1 MNEEEIDFGFGQ
13 KEPPLIDYVKQ
24 ILRNYTGG
32 QLLKELTQNA
42 DDAGAGTV
50 KFLYDQRQH
59 GTDRLYQGKGI
70 GDLSPFQGPAL
81 CAFNDATFRDDD
93 WISIQNL
100 SRSKKR
106 DDPTKV
112 GRFGMGFVSVYH
124 LTDLPSILSGD
135 YLAFMDPSEKLFE
148 YQGKKQRGCRFHRET
163 SVFRNPNFAD
173 QFAPYTNLFGD
184 PIPVED
190 KFKGT
195 IFRFPLR
202 NERSVISD
210 VLTDEND
217 IRTYFNWFVDDAKI
231 VLLFLKN
238 IESITV
244 EAIHDTEISPFSV
257 KLSDETKGDVK
268 KIRKDMVASIKDS
281 KRQHHKQ
288 PFSTIFPIN
297 IQVEE
302 YDNLQ
307 NHTVIEYKWLVSNY
321 MGNLDPESEMFK
333 LATEHDRLPLV
344 GVAMHVSTSHQ
355 VQMIEGRTFC
365 FLPLPSEENCSG
377 LPVHVNA
384 DFGVSDD
391 RRSIKWPVKDRD
403 DKMSKWNQLLLQIL
417 VPKAYVKLILEAIEL
432 HKIGQCS
439 VACVYQTWPDMEK
452 VAYPWKELMCP
463 ELFKLLLNEK
473 VFFSEVGEGE
483 WISTKTAIFD
493 LLEKVPE
500 ETQCLISKL
509 LLKNKTPIVSIKHY
523 PNIIKTV
530 EKYGNR
536 ITPQLVRDT
545 LRNVCLS
552 SLTSCEKI
560 NLLEYLLDDDD
571 FIDLQ
576 GFELLPV
583 ADGSFCKFASGDTNV
598 LFFASSDCTM
608 DLVPC
613 LNNRF
618 IKEDLKKSL
627 KKKIVI
633 ESEKTS
639 INQVQKLKPK
649 IISVLLKEA
658 LPRDWLTQPAVIWCP
673 GKNGH
678 PPLSWL
684 ELIWNFIQRNVCN
697 DAECNIQ
704 EFEGITLVPTNFS
717 KDGDHIRLVRFQ
729 QNSHIVV
736 TSSGKKSSIEDIL
749 PQLHLIPVNFDN
761 AEFVTLPPSKWR
773 KYFHYA
779 QPKDILRIYAE
790 SKTSE
795 TFKED
800 VDKLSVNN
808 VELLRAFLKDIPNN
822 MTTEEIDIILKL
834 AVFDKA
840 TGVLGRTN
848 RFQAAMENGKELR
861 TASKDT
867 LPVDFQTSED
877 IIDVSG
883 EDSRILASKLSLKQ
897 CPREDVL
904 CQMIQCT
911 ENKKLT
917 ELIIWIMDRW
927 DEVNKTYRSKIIKT
941 IQDKPFIPL
950 QNGNLQ
956 KASECF
962 DPSDHLLSK
971 LFRGEEDL
979 FPAAP
984 FDCNYRDILLQ
995 LGLKTHK
1002 QVKPLEIKICVELL
1016 MVHPDEV
1023 KAHAVCELL
1032 ECSHQ
1037 ILDDMNLLTYL
1048 ENHQWVPVVKIVDQ
1062 QIYPVEFPWFQSN
1075 QTLASPKDVTSVSHA
1090 PLVGS
1095 TLALVSNE
1103 YNQLSKRFK
1112 WDLKPPLKSIYTHL
1126 QNIVSFLTDQHQTR
1140 NTDLIDT
1147 IERIL
1152 PDIYYVMQSNI
1163 NEFKSFREHE
1173 DKLVWT
1179 GQSFVAPRQILI
1191 KKTRR
1196 SLEPY
1201 LYTLSPKLNAYTH
1214 LFNEFGASTTF
1225 DGETE
1230 PMLGLLEEIVQFH
1243 EKANGNV
1250 KEERINDDRDL
1261 VIHIIE
1267 SIINLTQ
1274 FSDEQLPDEVR
1285 DRILLPV
1292 ATQNSNCLK
1301 FATCDDVC
1309 FPNEEWSND
1318 DDFEE
1323 IKLVHESV
1331 PRKIYQRLGVA
1342 SLAQKFS
1349 GAMSLAGFQ
1358 QAGQKED
1365 LTQRLKNILDSG
1377 YIEDSIAKEM
1387 IQNADDAGATEVKFM
1402 IDMRTNSEFK
1412 SKLLDKGMKAW
1423 NGPALWVYNDATF
1436 SDTDFENITKIG
1448 GRTKQDNQVQIG
1460 TFGLGFNSVYHITD
1474 VPSFLSRGMIG
1485 FLDPHT
1491 NYLDSQLRDKSNP
1504 GIRIDLNRSKATLR
1518 RFKDQFQPYKDIF
1531 GCDIFQSNKVNFNG
1545 TLFRLPLRQ
1554 RAMGIESQISDKY
1567 FDEDDI
1573 IQLMKNV
1580 NETSEKLLLF
1590 TQHVTKVSVYH
1601 LGSRQKPTQAV
1612 KLFSVEKYPKQ
1623 YLKKINAS
1631 LDDQDEENKF
1641 DMQNSILREASQY
1654 LSQKEYIVDYPSTLT
1669 MVSVEHC
1676 LTPEGA
1682 DLFHHITSKDCR
1694 DWLVFTAMGQSQAL
1708 DLFKNLNNT
1717 STSRFKIPCGGV
1729 AVPVNNSLKQGEI
1742 FCFLP
1747 LSIPACGVPC
1757 HINGNFVVSTDRRS
1771 LWRRVAQYGVDE
1783 KSDWN
1788 EAIFVDIIT
1797 RSYVSLL
1804 KHEEAQKY
1812 FGTAQMYD
1820 LWPDESQIPQQSEC
1834 FPLLK
1839 AFYMAIVHGIDGSGD
1854 KPCVFSKDDK
1864 WLNFDSI
1871 VIYKP
1876 DVQSTTII
1884 DNVKTVLQKFIS
1896 HGKYVVD
1903 IPDKV
1908 VQGLLS
1914 AGCGDY
1920 LNTITYTEER
1930 FFEEI
1935 FFPNISEI
1943 ENDIRSKLTM
1953 HVIDSYKRPLYKMLL
1968 TTIACIPTGSTNH
1981 LKMIS
1986 NVVHPDG
1993 KVAQLFEP
2001 EENRFPSQSFQ
2012 DETRMQIMVELGMI
2026 KNNIEFSELL
2036 NRAQVIEKS
2045 KHNRQ
2050 HKIMRLQ
2057 WFMMFLEEKRLKIDQ
2072 EFKEEISG
2080 LRILPVLE
2088 RPKDFPKEFPWFTEW
2103 GNFVCANQQIYPS
2116 THTDSVCFVKPI
2128 VDELVFKCCQNAESV
2143 RQIFNLAKEMGLSYC
2158 HDVTQQ
2164 LKQLTK
2170 IKNEHLVE
2178 NESNVLR
2185 MCTNIYSHLG
2195 KLRDCEDTLRK
2206 ELQNST
2212 VVLCSGRFMKIEKV
2226 ALKCKREFHPYLYK
2240 LPTELRK
2247 HELLFKLL
2255 GIEDD
2260 FCYSTL
2266 LDVSYNLK
2274 LKYQEEAL
2282 EGDDLQVAI
2291 DMVQSIADCK
2301 LHEDVPEDVRSILVP
2316 DKHGQLRPVDELSF
2330 CLHDTSDDAIEGE
2343 ILCHDRIPHKLA
2355 AYIGI
2360 KDIRT
2365 SVLSKHGFE
2374 LKYGTMFG
2382 QVQKL
2387 TNRIGE
2393 ILKGYPCDESIFKEL
2408 LQNSDDAGAD
2418 EINFIFDE
2426 RQHSDKNVF
2435 CESWKQTLGP
2445 ALCVF
2450 NNKPF
2455 TEDDLK
2461 GIQELG
2467 TGAKSEHPDK
2477 TGQYGIGFNSV
2488 YHLTDCPSFLSNN
2501 DTLCIFDPHCA
2512 FIDQATADSP
2522 GFQFNISPKVNEVFR
2537 GALSCFR
2544 LETITNHGCTLF
2556 RFPLRTTKMRNYINS
2571 LNYQAPMSKEIFDS
2585 NKMQQLLK
2593 MFESKAFHML
2603 LYLNNLT
2610 KITISH
2616 IDKYNKMKTDYWVSA
2631 ELSPKDRKTREE
2643 FHNYVKDCAKKS
2655 SIKGLVMKEVTYE
2668 MRISDIF
2675 GEKQVWLI
2683 NQRIGST
2690 DEIPDLLSS
2699 AYENG
2704 NLKLLPRGG
2713 IAACLSTTCTQRTYC
2728 FLPLPIDTNMP
2739 VSINGHFSL
2748 DSSRRHLSNISQN
2761 DKWNEYVKCQ
2771 VIAQSYSH
2779 LLLQLR
2785 DRIFELFNESTSIMA
2800 CSSEEMNKKMAFYWH
2815 YFPDLNEVYTGW
2827 KQLAAHVFV
2836 NFLHNHMSM
2845 FPVVRFI
2852 NEGFFGFS
2860 SSFSLTWLP
2869 ASSGS
2874 FGQKAY
2880 FYTEDKSEMQI
2891 LNHTIPILQQIGFKV
2906 AIVPDYVYNSLITAT
2921 SPSETGVRQIYS
2933 VEKVSPDSVV
2943 DFLKHEFSPGEL
2955 PCDIANTSINGEKN
2969 YFKLLE
2975 YIDLYGKLQN
2985 GNITLNGMPMLL
2997 TQDLQLRRFGT
3008 TSKTF
3013 LSRRYKLL
3021 PKCWNEFIHSRAQC
3035 HFSVESLEIN
3045 RFSIN
3050 DLVERLNTNSNLQNA
3065 NHKVIWD
3072 PQSDEV
3078 PNKTWIKELW
3088 DFLKEEF
3095 EISDCLSY
3103 DNKCTRIRKLMDN
3116 WSVLP
3121 IQVRIQKPLKVNFLM
3136 PFSEADTVLPNNVAD
3151 GTLRDA
3157 LTKMELPVL
3166 DESTFWTHNV
3176 CRSGTL
3182 AISDRSTIEFV
3193 KRFIATGSTPGRIL
3207 KSLVRLLEAN
3217 DRAFDSLTDED
3228 RHNILLFFGRFVGG
3242 SQINEQHVCDL
3253 KKLPCYLSIH
3263 NECITLNNSKKHFV
3277 LHSGIPKIEKEKWL
3291 SESKAEFINDD
3302 RSLKKLHTLVG
3313 LAECTESKV
3322 YKKFILPQFHKFT
3335 DEARIRH
3342 MDRIRCI
3349 LNHDNLERSSMIC
3362 DMGLKYIPLISHKDQ
3377 PLKRI
3382 CDYFDNSDTIFQ
3394 HMLQPDMFLPYP
3406 FYKSNWRELM
3416 IDLGLQTKPEED
3428 MILKF
3433 AKKIAEMIAVK
3444 EHVGLQKSKD
3454 LVKYINNSEEW
3465 KSDGIFL
3472 RKLRDITF
3480 LVPRSLDKN
3489 LLKLHER
3496 FKEGE
3501 KVGISYNGALTKT
3514 NTHLVWTSASILPDY
3529 AVPAKVVIPNPF
3541 NRRHGIHTTNFQEL
3555 NVSEIP
3561 SLAIVLQ
3568 HTKNICTHLKE
3579 KYNRSKRTG
3588 GEATSSACQQT
3599 LHDVLQTIYEYFSKK
3614 CRESNPDGILEEL
3627 KDIPMLLASDDTLL
3641 ISPKYSVRYMKK
3653 SHVLIPYICAIPDA
3667 FVPYMDLFSRLG
3679 AQDEPSIWQ
3688 CCELLTMVQDDINEN
3703 PFVDNPNLK
3712 SMIKFVV
3719 CKIFEN
3725 HKEPDWLQ
3733 DIKTLYLPNRA
3744 YQLVDSSTLMYYDKP
3759 MFEVRMN
3766 VKNDKTIL
3774 FDFKEFELESAATMY
3789 VENMPTEIKPS
3800 KFSEQT
3806 TETMGFNQSECS
3818 YAKEGV
3824 CEQLQCIQRQLQ
3836 SMEFRQGICRILKH
3850 EANQKRVELTENVL
3864 VNTLLTLSSEHLAIK
3879 CISNLETHLEQLGE
3893 VIEESNRESECFLER
3908 KQPVTIFIRHH
3919 DEPGNLLDLQMT
3931 LAEVICDLT
3940 GVLHFKA
3947 VLKMINIDL
3956 NKIQKA
3962 LSLLNIQALDAIKTD
3977 RMALPKLGSPV
3988 PDDVVDSLDNDP
4000 FNEFTVGEYVVYETD
4015 EEEFV
4020 YAQILQKITCIT
4032 SGSSLKIMYV
4042 INYGK
4047 ESTVGTLSLYKWL
4060 SRKDTYSTDL
4070 QPYVAPL
4077 HDSEDPTPPVCE
4089 NLDDAK
4095 NKLSDKLEEI
4105 WKLEDTERKK
4115 AIKRLYLKWHPDKN
4129 PGNEDFCTEV
4139 FKHLINEIDHLEKG
4153 LPRSKVS
4160 AERSYY
4166 PSDSGKWQHHYR
4178 TWNQRARSYRRSYT
4192 STGGF
4197 SGGTNYRNFAYTPSP
4212 GQANIWQRQS
4222 RYDFQAASN
4231 DNGSNPSYE
4240 WVAYKCMQ
4248 AAEKSLK
4255 AAILSHTG
4263 KGFMTHSLN
4272 WLRITVEDIPRCPS
4286 GLRNYVNELCT
4297 YGQDQNAARYP
4308 RRYSNEIPHNIYN
4321 REDADKCILNAKI
4334 IIDMMDKL
4342 IDYNR
4347 E

>member
-1 MNEEEIDFGFGQ
+1 MSDEEGVCGFGQ
-13 KEPPLIDYVKQ
+13 KEPPLVDYIKQ

-42 DDAGAGTV
+42 DDAGAETV
-50 KFLYDQRQH
+50 KFLYDGRQH
-59 GTDRLYQGKGI
+59 GTDRLYRGKGI

-93 WISIQNL
+93 CIQNL
-100 SRSKKR
+100 SISKKR

-124 LTDLPSILSGD
+124 LTDMPSILSGQ
-135 YLAFMDPSEKLFE
+135 YLAFMDPRETLFNHQGRRLRGCKFHRQKSVFKDLDFSDQFVPFKNLFE
-148 YQGKKQRGCRFHRET
+148 
-163 SVFRNPNFAD
+163 
-173 QFAPYTNLFGD
+173 D
-184 PIPVED
+184 PIPEEET
-190 KFKGT
+190 FIGT

-202 NERSVISD
+202 NQPSVISEKSIDGND
-210 VLTDEND
+210 V
-217 IRTYFNWFVDDAKI
+217 RTYFNWFVDDAKI
-231 VLLFLKN
+231 LPLFLKN

-244 EAIHDTEISPFSV
+244 RERLSEKETPLFSV
-257 KLSDETKGDVK
+257 KLSDETRGAV
-268 KIRKDMVASIKDS
+268 RKRRMNMITSIKD
-281 KRQHHKQ
+281 RKQ
-288 PFSTIFPIN
+288 QKHEQSFSQIFPMN

-302 YDNLQ
+302 FE

-333 LATEHDRLPLV
+333 LATDHDRLPLV
-344 GVAMHVSTSHQ
+344 GVAMQVSSSHM

-365 FLPLPSEENCSG
+365 FLPLPSEENYSG

-391 RRSIKWPVKDRD
+391 RRSIKWPVKDHD
-403 DKMSKWNQLLLQIL
+403 DNMSKWNQLLLQIL

-432 HKIGQCS
+432 HKTGQCS
-439 VACVYQTWPDMEK
+439 VECVYQTWPDMEK
-452 VAYPWKELMCP
+452 VNDPWKELMCP

-483 WISTKTAIFD
+483 GEWISANTAIFD

-500 ETQCLISKL
+500 ETQCLILKL
-509 LLKNKTPIVSIKHY
+509 LLKNNMPVVSIKKY
-523 PNIIKTV
+523 PNIKKAV
-530 EKYGNR
+530 ENYEKYR
-536 ITPQLVRDT
+536 ITPKLVRDT

-552 SLTSCEKI
+552 NLTSCEKI

-583 ADGSFCKFASGDTNV
+583 AYGSFCKFASGDTNAI
-598 LFFASSDCTM
+598 FIASSDCTM
-608 DLVPC
+608 DLLPG

-618 IKEDLKKSL
+618 IKEDLRESL
-627 KKKIVI
+627 KEKVVVESKK
-633 ESEKTS
+633 TG

-649 IISVLLKEA
+649 MISALLKEA
-658 LPRDWLTQPAVIWCP
+658 LPRDWLIQPDVIWCP

-717 KDGDHIRLVRFQ
+717 KDRDDIRLVRFQ

-736 TSSGKKSSIEDIL
+736 TSSRNNSSIEDIL

-779 QPKDILRIYAE
+779 QPTDILRFYAE

-822 MTTEEIDIILKL
+822 MTTEEINIIVKL

-840 TGVLGRTN
+840 TGVLERTN
-848 RFQAAMENGKELR
+848 RFQAAMKNGKELR
-861 TASKDT
+861 TVSKDT

-883 EDSRILASKLSLKQ
+883 EDSRILASKLSLEQ

-904 CQMIQCT
+904 CQMLQYT

-971 LFRGEEDL
+971 LFRGEDDL

-1002 QVKPLEIKICVELL
+1002 QVKPLEIKGCVELL
-1016 MVHPDEV
+1016 MVHPDEG

-1032 ECSHQ
+1032 ECSHK

-1048 ENHQWVPVVKIVDQ
+1048 ENHQWVLVVKIVDQ
-1062 QIYPVEFPWFQSN
+1062 QIYPVGFPWFQSN
-1075 QTLASPKDVTSVSHA
+1075 HTLVSPKDVTSVSHA

-1103 YNQLSKRFK
+1103 YSQLSKRFK

-1126 QNIVSFLTDQHQTR
+1126 QNIVSFVTDQHQTR

-1152 PDIYYVMQSNI
+1152 PYIYHVMQSNI

-1179 GQSFVAPRQILI
+1179 GKVF
-1191 KKTRR
+1191 
-1196 SLEPY
+1196 
-1201 LYTLSPKLNAYTH
+1201 
-1214 LFNEFGASTTF
+1214 EFGASTQF
-1225 DGETE
+1225 DGETQ
-1230 PMLGLLEEIVQFH
+1230 PMLKLLEEIVQFH
-1243 EKANGNV
+1243 EKADGNV
-1250 KEERINDDRDL
+1250 KKERINDDRDL
-1261 VIHIIE
+1261 VIHIVE
-1267 SIINLTQ
+1267 SILNLTPS
-1274 FSDEQLPDEVR
+1274 SDELPDEVR

-1292 ATQNSNCLK
+1292 ATENSTFLR

-1318 DDFEE
+1318 EDFED

-1349 GAMSLAGFQ
+1349 GAMSLAGFH

-1365 LTQRLKNILDSG
+1365 LTQRLKNILESG

-1402 IDMRTNSEFK
+1402 IDMRTNSEWK

-1436 SDTDFENITKIG
+1436 SDADFENITKLG

-1491 NYLDSQLRDKSNP
+1491 EFLDNQLRDKSNP
-1504 GIRIDLNRSKATLR
+1504 GIRIDLNRSKSTLR
-1518 RFKDQFQPYKDIF
+1518 RFKDQFQPYQDIF
-1531 GCDIFQSNKVNFNG
+1531 ECDILQNSKVNFNG

-1554 RAMGIESQISDKY
+1554 CAMGIESQISDKY

-1573 IQLMKNV
+1573 VQLMKNV

-1601 LGSRQKPTQAV
+1601 LGPRQKPTHAV

-1631 LDDQDEENKF
+1631 LDDQDEEKKF
-1641 DMQNSILREASQY
+1641 EIQNSILREASQY
-1654 LSQKEYIVDYPSTLT
+1654 LSQQVDIGDYPSALT

-1682 DLFHHITSKDCR
+1682 DLFHHITSKDFR

-1708 DLFKNLNNT
+1708 HLFKKQNNT
-1717 STSRFKIPCGGV
+1717 STSRFKMPCGGV
-1729 AVPVNNSLKQGEI
+1729 AVPVNSSLKQGEI

-1771 LWRRVAQYGVDE
+1771 LWRIVAQYGVDE

-1804 KHEEAQKY
+1804 QHEEAQKY

-1820 LWPDESQIPQQSEC
+1820 LWPDESQIPQQGEC

-1876 DVQSTTII
+1876 DVQNTIVT

-1896 HGKYVVD
+1896 HGKYVAD

-1908 VQGLLS
+1908 VQGFLS

-1943 ENDIRSKLTM
+1943 ENDIRSRLTM
-1953 HVIDSYKRPLYKMLL
+1953 HVIDNYKRPLYKTLL
-1968 TTIACIPTGSTNH
+1968 TTIACIPTGNTNH
-1981 LKMIS
+1981 LQMIS
-1986 NVVHPDG
+1986 AVIHPGG
-1993 KVAQLFEP
+1993 KVAKLFEP
-2001 EENRFPSQSFQ
+2001 EENRFPIQSFQ
-2012 DETRMQIMVELGMI
+2012 DETRI
-2026 KNNIEFSELL
+2026 
-2036 NRAQVIEKS
+2036 AQVIEKS
-2045 KHNRQ
+2045 KKNRH

-2080 LRILPVLE
+2080 LRILPVLQ
-2088 RPKDFPKEFPWFTEW
+2088 RPKDFPKEFPWFTECE
-2103 GNFVCANQQIYPS
+2103 NFVCANHQVYPS
-2116 THTDSVCFVKPI
+2116 TYTDSVCFVKPI
-2128 VDELVFKCCQNAESV
+2128 VDEVVFKCCQNAERV
-2143 RQIFNLAKEMGLSYC
+2143 RQIFNLANELTTLYC
-2158 HDVTQQ
+2158 HDVTEQ
-2164 LKQLTK
+2164 LKRLTY

-2178 NESNVLR
+2178 SESIVLR
-2185 MCTNIYSHLG
+2185 MCTNIYSDLG
-2195 KLRDCEDTLRK
+2195 KLRDCEDALHTA
-2206 ELQNST
+2206 LQNST
-2212 VVLCSGRFMKIEKV
+2212 IVFCSGRFMKIEHV

-2247 HELLFKLL
+2247 HKPLFKLL

-2260 FCYSTL
+2260 FCYSSF

-2282 EGDDLQVAI
+2282 EGEDLQVAI

-2301 LHEDVPEDVRSILVP
+2301 LHEDIPEDVRSILVP
-2316 DKHGQLRPVDELSF
+2316 DKQGQLRPVDELSF
-2330 CLHDTSDDAIEGE
+2330 CLHDTSADAIEGE

-2355 AYIGI
+2355 ADIGI
-2360 KDIRT
+2360 KDIRS
-2365 SVLSKHGFE
+2365 SVLSKHGSK
-2374 LKYGTMFG
+2374 LKYGTTFG

-2408 LQNSDDAGAD
+2408 LQNSDDAGED
-2418 EINFIFDE
+2418 EINFIFDP
-2426 RQHSDKNVF
+2426 RQHSDRNVF
-2435 CESWKQTLGP
+2435 GESWKQTLGP

-2467 TGAKSEHPDK
+2467 TGAKSEHPDE

-2501 DTLCIFDPHCA
+2501 NTLCIFDPHCA
-2512 FIDQATADSP
+2512 FIDHATVDSP
-2522 GFQFNISPKVNEVFR
+2522 GFQYNISPKVNEVFR
-2537 GALSCFR
+2537 GALACFR
-2544 LETITNHGCTLF
+2544 LDSLKNHGCTLF
-2556 RFPLRTTKMRNYINS
+2556 RFPLRTTRMKNHTSWNM
-2571 LNYQAPMSKEIFDS
+2571 QAQMSKELFDGS
-2585 NKMQQLLK
+2585 KIQELLK
-2593 MFESKAFHML
+2593 TLESNAFHML

-2631 ELSPKDRKTREE
+2631 ELSPEDRKTREE
-2643 FHNYVKDCAKKS
+2643 FHHYVKDCAKKS

-2668 MRISDIF
+2668 MKISDIF

-2690 DEIPDLLSS
+2690 DEIPDVLSS
-2699 AYENG
+2699 AYEEG

-2713 IAACLSTTCTQRTYC
+2713 VAACLSKTCTQRTYC
-2728 FLPLPIDTNMP
+2728 FLPLPIDVNLP

-2748 DSSRRHLSNISQN
+2748 DSTRRNLSNISQN
-2761 DKWNEYVKCQ
+2761 DSWNEYVKRQ
-2771 VIAQSYSH
+2771 VIAQSYSEM
-2779 LLLQLR
+2779 LMQLR
-2785 DRIFELFNESTSIMA
+2785 DRIFESVNESTSQMT
-2800 CSSEEMNKKMAFYWH
+2800 CSSEELDKKMALYWH
-2815 YFPDLNEVYTGW
+2815 YFPDINKVHSEWT
-2827 KQLAAHVFV
+2827 QLATQV
-2836 NFLHNHMSM
+2836 
-2845 FPVVRFI
+2845 FI
-2852 NEGFFGFS
+2852 NVLQNNMSVCPVTRRLNKVMSRRLIGNRCTY
-2860 SSFSLTWLP
+2860 SFEWLP
-2869 ASSGS
+2869 ASGS
-2874 FGQKAY
+2874 IGEKAY
-2880 FYTEDKSEMQI
+2880 FYTEDKI
-2891 LNHTIPILQQIGFKV
+2891 KTKTKAVPIPILQQIGFKV
-2906 AIVPDYVYNSLITAT
+2906 TIVPDNVYNGLIRAT
-2921 SPSETGVRQIYS
+2921 SPNEAGVRQIYS
-2933 VEKVSPDSVV
+2933 VEKVSPNSVV
-2943 DFLKHEFSPGEL
+2943 NFLKTEFNPGKL
-2955 PCDIANTSINGEKN
+2955 PCNITNTSINGEEN

-2975 YIDLYGKLQN
+2975 YIDLYGKLRN
-2985 GNITLNGMPMLL
+2985 NTPLNDMPMLL
-2997 TQDLQLRRFGT
+2997 TQDLQLHRFST
-3008 TSKTF
+3008 TGKSF

-3021 PKCWNEFIHSRAQC
+3021 PKCWKEFVHSRAQR
-3035 HFSVESLEIN
+3035 HFSAKSPEIN
-3045 RFSIN
+3045 KFTIN
-3050 DLVERLNTNSNLQNA
+3050 DLVERLNSNLGIHRA
-3065 NHKVIWD
+3065 NSKVIWD
-3072 PQSDEV
+3072 SQSEEA
-3078 PNKTWIKELW
+3078 PNETWIQEFW
-3088 DFLKEEF
+3088 DFLNEEF
-3095 EISDCLSY
+3095 KNYYLYSRLPDYNE
-3103 DNKCTRIRKLMDN
+3103 KCTQIRQQIGN
-3116 WSVLP
+3116 WCVVPVL
-3121 IQVRIQKPLKVNFLM
+3121 VTLKGKVNHYLM
-3136 PFSEADTVLPNNVAD
+3136 PFSEADTVISNKVTG
-3151 GTLRDA
+3151 GTIKDA
-3157 LTKMELPVL
+3157 LAKMELPVL
-3166 DESTFWTHNV
+3166 DELMFLRNDRTPF
-3176 CRSGTL
+3176 GTL
-3182 AISDRSTIEFV
+3182 DRSTIDFIE
-3193 KRFIATGSTPGRIL
+3193 RFITTESTPERIL

-3217 DRAFDSLTDED
+3217 ERAFDSLADED
-3228 RHNILLFFGRFVGG
+3228 RRNILWFFGRFVR
-3242 SQINEQHVCDL
+3242 SQMIKEQHIGDL

-3263 NECITLNNSKKHFV
+3263 EEFIALHHSKQHFV
-3277 LHSGIPKIEKEKWL
+3277 LHPGIPKIEKEKWL
-3291 SESKAEFINDD
+3291 AESKAEFIKDD
-3302 RSLKKLHTLVG
+3302 GSLKQLHTLVG
-3313 LAECTESKV
+3313 LTECTESSV
-3322 YKKFILPQFHKFT
+3322 YKKFILPSFKHFT
-3335 DEARIRH
+3335 DEARIQH
-3342 MDRIRCI
+3342 MERIRCI
-3349 LNHDNLERSSMIC
+3349 LLYNNPRRSYMIY
-3362 DMGLKYIPLISHKDQ
+3362 DMDLKNVPLIAHNDK

-3382 CDYFDNSDTIFQ
+3382 CDYFDDSDIIFQ
-3394 HMLQPDMFLPYP
+3394 HMLQPDMFLPNP
-3406 FYKSNWRELM
+3406 FDKSKWRELM
-3416 IDLGLQTKPEED
+3416 IDLGLQTQPKED
-3428 MILKF
+3428 MVLEF
-3433 AKKIAEMIAVK
+3433 AKQIEVTIGVEAN
-3444 EHVGLQKSKD
+3444 VGLQQSKD

-3465 KSDGIFL
+3465 KSDVFFL
-3472 RKLRDITF
+3472 GKLSDIAF
-3480 LVPRSLDKN
+3480 LVPSTLDKN
-3489 LLKLHER
+3489 LVELHKQFCTGCTDTR
-3496 FKEGE
+3496 S
-3501 KVGISYNGALTKT
+3501 IAYNGALTKS
-3514 NTHLVWTSASILPDY
+3514 NTHLVWTSANILPDY
-3529 AVPAKVVIPNPF
+3529 AVPFNVSFSKPAKAFMDILK
-3541 NRRHGIHTTNFQEL
+3541 HL
-3555 NVSEIP
+3555 NVSEAP
-3561 SLAIVLQ
+3561 SLKIVQQ
-3568 HTKNICTHLKE
+3568 HTKNLCCHLKE
-3579 KYNRSKRTG
+3579 KYYNHSKRTG
-3588 GEATSSACQQT
+3588 TGATSSECQT
-3599 LHDVLQTIYEYFSKK
+3599 MLHDVMQSIYQHFSKQCK
-3614 CRESNPDGILEEL
+3614 DGNVNADGIVKEL
-3627 KDIPMLLASDDTLL
+3627 KDVPMLLACDDTLL
-3641 ISPKYSVRYMKK
+3641 IPPKYTVKHMKPGLK
-3653 SHVLIPYICAIPDA
+3653 LTPYICAIPNA
-3667 FVPYMDLFSRLG
+3667 FVPYMDLFSHLG

-3688 CCELLTMVQDDINEN
+3688 CCELMTMVHDDINEQS
-3703 PFVDNPNLK
+3703 FDKDPNLV
-3712 SMIKFVV
+3712 SMIKFAVKKV
-3719 CKIFEN
+3719 FEN
-3725 HKEPDWLQ
+3725 YEDKNWLQ
-3733 DIKTLYLPNRA
+3733 DVTKLYLPNRA
-3744 YQLVDSSTLMYYDKP
+3744 YQLVESSNMKYYDKP
-3759 MFEVRMN
+3759 LFEDRMK
-3766 VKNDKTIL
+3766 VKNVEKIL
-3774 FDFKEFELESAATMY
+3774 FDLSDAGLKSPATVY
-3789 VENMPTEIKPS
+3789 IENMPAEIKPC
-3800 KFSEQT
+3800 KFSEHV
-3806 TETMGFNQSECS
+3806 TETMSSNQSECR
-3818 YAKEGV
+3818 YAKEALWD
-3824 CEQLQCIQRQLQ
+3824 QLHFIKRQLQ
-3836 SMEFRQGICRILKH
+3836 SIEFRQGICRILKH
-3850 EANQKRVELTENVL
+3850 EANQKNVELSETYL
-3864 VNTLLTLSSEHLAIK
+3864 SDIFSRLSRDQLTIK
-3879 CISNLETHLEQLGE
+3879 CINNLETHLEEFGE
-3893 VIEESNRESECFLER
+3893 VIEGSTSESECFLER
-3908 KQPVTIFIRHH
+3908 EQSVTIFMRHH
-3919 DEPGNLLDLQMT
+3919 DDGDSLGVTTNLNIKLS
-3931 LAEVICDLT
+3931 EFICDLT
-3940 GVLHFKA
+3940 GVLDFKT
-3947 VLKMINIDL
+3947 VLKMIVNDL
-3956 NKIQKA
+3956 NKIQKL
-3962 LSLLNIQALDAIKTD
+3962 LSEINIPALDAIRSD
-3977 RMALPKLGSPV
+3977 RMAPPKLGSRV
-3988 PDDVVDSLDNDP
+3988 PDDVVESLDNDP
-4000 FNEFTVGEYVVYETD
+4000 FNDFTVGEYVVYETD
-4015 EEEFV
+4015 QEEFV
-4020 YAQILQKITCIT
+4020 YAKILQKKKSNT
-4032 SGSSLKIMYV
+4032 SGSSLKRMY
-4042 INYGK
+4042 IIDYGTQ
-4047 ESTVGTLSLYKWL
+4047 STVGTLSLYKWR
-4060 SRKDTYSTDL
+4060 SRKETCHTYLDL
-4070 QPYVAPL
+4070 QPYVAPP
-4077 HDSEDPTPPVCE
+4077 HDNEDPKASLSPPVCE

-4105 WKLEDTERKK
+4105 WTLEDTERKK

-4139 FKHLINEIDHLEKG
+4139 FKHLKNEIDRLEKG
-4153 LPRSKVS
+4153 LPRRKVS
-4160 AERSYY
+4160 AERNYY
-4166 PSDSGKWQHHYR
+4166 QSNSGKWEEHFR
-4178 TWNQRARSYRRSYT
+4178 TWNQRAGRDRRNRSYN
-4192 STGGF
+4192 STGFGF
-4197 SGGTNYRNFAYTPSP
+4197 SGETNYRNFAYTPSP
-4212 GQANIWQRQS
+4212 GQAKLWQKQA
-4222 RYDFQAASN
+4222 RYDFEAANN
-4231 DNGSNPSYE
+4231 DINRRNPSYE

-4263 KGFMTHSLN
+4263 KSFITHDLTRLAIN
-4272 WLRITVEDIPRCPS
+4272 VECIPGCPPD
-4286 GLRNYVNELCT
+4286 LRNYVNELCT
-4297 YGQDQNAARYP
+4297 YGKDQNATRYP
-4308 RRYSNEIPHNIYN
+4308 RRYSNQIPHAIYD
-4321 REDADKCILNAKI
+4321 REDADKCILNAKTI
-4334 IIDMMDKL
+4334 LDMMDTF
-4342 IDYNR
+4342 IN
-4347 E
+4347 